1 MTVDSFDPRAMN
13 SAVTAAQV
21 AQWLL
26 LADRCGLNG
35 DSPSI
40 EAVEPDLTA
49 SILLPGWDLAGVEL
63 SDAELE
69 SLVRL
74 FTLGEMQHGSW
85 QAGAKSPVVALVKVL
100 KQRGKFDPPLA
111 RWIKDHSTNRFL
123 PHGDLSA
130 MLSGWWVN
138 SLASGLH
145 CARANTLI
153 K

>member
-13 SAVTAAQV
+13 TAVTAAQV

-26 LADRCGLNG
+26 LADRCGLDG
-35 DSPSI
+35 DSPLI
-40 EAVEPDLTA
+40 DAVEPDLTA

-85 QAGAKSPVVALVKVL
+85 QAGAKSPVVPLVKEL
-100 KQRGKFDPPLA
+100 KQRGKFDPTLA
-111 RWIKDHSTNRFL
+111 RWIKDHTTNR
-123 PHGDLSA
+123 
-130 MLSGWWVN
+130 
-138 SLASGLH
+138 
-145 CARANTLI
+145 
-153 K
+153 

>member
-26 LADRCGLNG
+26 LADRCGLDG
-35 DSPSI
+35 DSPLI
-40 EAVEPDLTA
+40 DAVQPDLTA

-85 QAGAKSPVVALVKVL
+85 QAGAKSPVVPLVKEL
-100 KQRGKFDPPLA
+100 KQRGKFDPTLA
-111 RWIKDHSTNRFL
+111 RWIKDHTINRFL

-130 MLSGWWVN
+130 ML
-138 SLASGLH
+138 
-145 CARANTLI
+145 
-153 K
+153 

>member
-26 LADRCGLNG
+26 LAARCGLDG
-35 DSPSI
+35 DSPLLDT
-40 EAVEPDLTA
+40 VEPDLTA

-85 QAGAKSPVVALVKVL
+85 QAGAKSPVVPLVKEL
-100 KQRGKFDPPLA
+100 KQRGKFDPTLA
-111 RWIKDHSTNRFL
+111 RWIKDHTTNRFL

-130 MLSGWWVN
+130 ML
-138 SLASGLH
+138 
-145 CARANTLI
+145 
-153 K
+153 

>member
-1 MTVDSFDPRAMN
+1 MN

-26 LADRCGLNG
+26 LADRCELDG

-40 EAVEPDLTA
+40 EAAEPDLMA
-49 SILLPGWDLAGVEL
+49 SILLSGWDLAAVDL

-85 QAGAKSPVVALVKVL
+85 QVGAKSPVVPLVKVL
-100 KQRGKFDPPLA
+100 KQRGKFDPALA
-111 RWIKDHSTNRFL
+111 RWIKDHTTNRFL

-130 MLSGWWVN
+130 ML
-138 SLASGLH
+138 
-145 CARANTLI
+145 
-153 K
+153 

>member
-1 MTVDSFDPRAMN
+1 MTVDSFDPQAMN

-26 LADRCGLNG
+26 LADRCELDG

-40 EAVEPDLTA
+40 EAAEPDLMA
-49 SILLPGWDLAGVEL
+49 SILLPGWDLAAVDL

-85 QAGAKSPVVALVKVL
+85 KAGAKSPVVPLVKSCTATVDGSSC
-100 KQRGKFDPPLA
+100 QATSTSSPL
-111 RWIKDHSTNRFL
+111 STSLRK
-123 PHGDLSA
+123 SA
-130 MLSGWWVN
+130 ES
-138 SLASGLH
+138 
-145 CARANTLI
+145 
-153 K
+153 